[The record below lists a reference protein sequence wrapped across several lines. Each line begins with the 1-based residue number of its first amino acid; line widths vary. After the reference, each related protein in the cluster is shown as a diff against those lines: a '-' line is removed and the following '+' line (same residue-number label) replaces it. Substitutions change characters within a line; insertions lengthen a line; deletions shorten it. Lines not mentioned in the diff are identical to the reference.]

1 MKLLLVGDFGVG
13 KTSILFRYM
22 DNTYAENDKLS
33 IGLEFKIKYCMFEG
47 KLIKTMIWDTTGG
60 ERFRTIT
67 SSFYRSSHGIL
78 LLYDI
83 SDRYTFESIKKKWIL
98 EV

>member
-47 KLIKTMIWDTTGG
+47 KLIKTMIWDTTGEKDLG
-60 ERFRTIT
+60 PSPVLFIDHLMEYCYYMI
-67 SSFYRSSHGIL
+67 
-78 LLYDI
+78 
-83 SDRYTFESIKKKWIL
+83 
-98 EV
+98 